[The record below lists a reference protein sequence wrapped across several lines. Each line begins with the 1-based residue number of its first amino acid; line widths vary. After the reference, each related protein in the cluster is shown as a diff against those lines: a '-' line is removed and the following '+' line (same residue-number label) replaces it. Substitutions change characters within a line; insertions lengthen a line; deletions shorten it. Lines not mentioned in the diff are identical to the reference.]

1 VVIGTL
7 PGTLAVELVPSPIA
21 TGADIERAIVSF
33 ARGPNGGLVLPPDKR
48 PPTAIGYNR
57 HL

>member
-1 VVIGTL
+1 MGTL
-7 PGTLAVELVPSPIA
+7 PGRIAVELVPSPIA
-21 TGADIERAIVSF
+21 TGADIERAIDCF

-48 PPTAIGYNR
+48 PPTAIGYNH